1 MGLLNNLFTSD
12 DKGINKNT
20 KRLIDL
26 VEKIDDPEKGAF
38 ANIMNDLGSYI
49 TKVGKGEDK
58 LRKMAYGYARR
69 TAAAGLCAQG
79 VWGQEDFDYTCNMFL
94 ALQQETGQT
103 VEFQEKA
110 GKQAAQLVTSYD
122 SHLSKQVQAVLVNT
136 MMQDASKAKNLGI
149 FLSVDNVKER
159 FKS

>member
-1 MGLLNNLFTSD
+1 MGLLNNLFTSN
-12 DKGINKNT
+12 DKGINKNG
-20 KRLIDL
+20 KQLIDF
-26 VEKIDDPEKGAF
+26 VDKIDDPEKGAF

-79 VWGQEDFDYTCNMFL
+79 VWGQQDFDYTCNVFF

-103 VEFQEKA
+103 VEFQETA
-110 GKQAAQLVTSYD
+110 NNQAIQLIKTYD
-122 SHLSKQVQAVLVNT
+122 PRLSRELQNALVIF
-136 MMQDASKAKNLGI
+136 MCKDASEAKR
-149 FLSVDNVKER
+149 LSTFMSYNDVIEK
-159 FKS
+159 FIK